1 MSFLEKKGRSKS
13 GIIRI
18 NEVSEIKFDENDTI
32 YGRDNFIEF
41 RSFC

>member
-18 NEVSEIKFDENDTI
+18 TEVSEIKFDGNGTI